1 MKEKKKCYVTKA
13 RRDYVDV
20 NDLVNLAAKTS
31 EGIGKGVYHFSS
43 GKSIQIKELYDLVV
57 SNMKLN
63 HYPEPEIR
71 EIRPNEAPSIL
82 LDSSKT
88 ISDFGGNLIK
98 IPLNET
104 VKSAINYY
112 EKFGVDFPT
121 II

>member
-1 MKEKKKCYVTKA
+1 
-13 RRDYVDV
+13 
-20 NDLVNLAAKTS
+20 
-31 EGIGKGVYHFSS
+31 
-43 GKSIQIKELYDLVV
+43 
-57 SNMKLN
+57 MKLN

-112 EKFGVDFPT
+112 EKF
-121 II
+121 